1 MRASRTLI
9 SDRVE
14 MVKHDLLVLL
24 VDLLLLAQDD
34 IAFALNGT
42 ALEL

>member
-1 MRASRTLI
+1 MRGSRTLI

-34 IAFALNGT
+34 IAFALNGA